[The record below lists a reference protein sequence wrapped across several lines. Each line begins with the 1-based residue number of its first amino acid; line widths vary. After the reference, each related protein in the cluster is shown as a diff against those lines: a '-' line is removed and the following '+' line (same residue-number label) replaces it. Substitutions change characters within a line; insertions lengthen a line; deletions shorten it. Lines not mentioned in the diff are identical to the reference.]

1 MACELT
7 KGRALDCKTSTGGI
21 KAVYFA
27 QLEDV
32 VLTPT
37 INNYDGTITDIEFAS
52 GAPTTLF
59 KYNLPRQTGTFTET
73 ITGSAEN
80 GTVFY
85 EPSVTIMLHGLSSAD
100 QNEIKLLA
108 QNRLVVFV
116 ELNQRV
122 ATGGNNVI
130 LCLGAENG
138 LELTTGTGASGAA
151 LGDMAGYTLT
161 FAGAERYPMSVV
173 ADYTTAPFDNTDFNG
188 GSAITI
194 DDE

>member
-7 KGRALDCKTSTGGI
+7 KGRSLDCKSSTGGV

-32 VLTPT
+32 TLTESS
-37 INNYDGTITDIEFAS
+37 GAITDLEFNS

-59 KYNLPRQTGTFTET
+59 KYNLPRGTGNYTET

-85 EPSVTIMLHGLSSAD
+85 EPSVTIMLHGVSAAD
-100 QNEIKLLA
+100 QNEIRLLA

-116 ELNQRV
+116 QLN
-122 ATGGNNVI
+122 ATLSSNGHDVI
-130 LCLGAENG
+130 LCLGRENG

-151 LGDMAGYTLT
+151 FGDMSGYTLT
-161 FAGAERYPMSVV
+161 FAGAERNPLAVV
-173 ADYTTAPFDNTDFNG
+173 ADYTTAPFDNSEFNG
-188 GSAITI
+188 GSSITI
-194 DDE
+194 DVD